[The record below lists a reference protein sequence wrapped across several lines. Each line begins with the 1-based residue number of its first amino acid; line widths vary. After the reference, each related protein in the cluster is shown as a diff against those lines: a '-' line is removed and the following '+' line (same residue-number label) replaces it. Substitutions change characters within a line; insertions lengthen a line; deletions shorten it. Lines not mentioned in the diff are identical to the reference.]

1 MRLDVMLATAPES
14 NVTTH
19 EMQQVTDTNASAAS
33 RAARPSRVD
42 AASRRRFSISAS
54 RSMLGHAQSS
64 PMVSG
69 ATAWKLLRKRTSLG
83 RSSRLSLWRMSSSAS
98 A

>member
-1 MRLDVMLATAPES
+1 MRGHVGVRGAPRG
-14 NVTTH
+14 
-19 EMQQVTDTNASAAS
+19 AAS
-33 RAARPSRVD
+33 RVC

-69 ATAWKLLRKRTSLG
+69 ATVWKLFMKRTSFG
-83 RSSRLSLWRMSSSAS
+83 RSRRLSLWRMSSTAS